1 LQEIKKIY
9 KETDNKQFQT
19 VFPKVSSFVGNP
31 NYTTLC
37 CNIELLKY
45 FDIMN
50 IMIDILN
57 IVLDILN
64 IMFDI
69 LNIMFDIMNI
79 MFDIMNIMF
88 DIMNI
93 MFDIM
98 NIMFD
103 NKNIMFNIM
112 NIMLATVI
120 SHIKNLSVT
129 SILRRCFSLFLSE
142 IVR

>member
-1 LQEIKKIY
+1 MQEIKKIY

-79 MFDIMNIMF
+79 MFDN
-88 DIMNI
+88 
-93 MFDIM
+93 M

>member
-1 LQEIKKIY
+1 MQEIKKIY

-19 VFPKVSSFVGNP
+19 VYPKVSSFVGNP

-93 MFDIM
+93 MFD
-98 NIMFD
+98 

>member
-1 LQEIKKIY
+1 MQEIKKIY

-93 MFDIM
+93 MFD
-98 NIMFD
+98 